1 MSTLVERT
9 RTVSRP
15 AAVFGLAVIV
25 AMAVAC
31 GGAASTGSAASAAA
45 LPWENDLQQALDKAS
60 AQQKLVMVD
69 FYAEWCMWCKKLD
82 QTTYA
87 DGSVQQ
93 ALASVVP
100 VKLDAERGGRQAA
113 ARYRVNGFPTILF
126 LDASGREVARIPGY
140 LPPEAFLEE
149 LRDILQRA

>member
-1 MSTLVERT
+1 MRDVIERT
-9 RTVSRP
+9 RSYSRP
-15 AAVFGLAVIV
+15 AVVAGLAVVI
-25 AMAVAC
+25 AFAAAC
-31 GGAASTGSAASAAA
+31 GGSASTTSTASASA

-126 LDASGREVARIPGY
+126 LDATGREVARIPGY

-149 LRDILQRA
+149 LRDILRRA